1 MAHPSELLNRFLA
14 AGVLCFLAVLALI
27 ALLPRS
33 AGPIPPASAPLAPV
47 GVGVP
52 PRLEPG
58 DVAART
64 DARPSDAAD
73 AADASPGGSSDGE
86 EDAGS
91 SQPFARSG
99 QNALQDGELVLGPA
113 ERDFD
118 TARFLAGAG
127 GSLAAPVFRDAAA
140 AATIDRVAR
149 EHSIARKLLIA
160 LVELEA
166 DQGAGRPLAMQV
178 GLMASWLADGYYG
191 RKYRGTDGLV
201 FADGRVQADDAAGG
215 TAHRALAYYLARST
229 PSAALPARLEA
240 FAQTYRRLFGESA
253 VLPPP
258 LPQADFAQPPL
269 LLPWPEG
276 ETWHYTGGPHG
287 AWGIAT
293 AWGAL
298 DFAPPSMVGCRA
310 APEWVVAAAPGL
322 VTFSEEGLVLVDM
335 DGDGY
340 DGTGWG
346 LAYLHM
352 ATVERIA
359 AGTRVQA
366 GDRIGHPSCEGGIA
380 DGAHVHFARRYNGEW
395 LPAAGG
401 PAPMN
406 LSGWTFSSYGS
417 EYDGGMTHPAQ
428 GDRMAV
434 TSRRPGGTAV
444 TSDNGPAR
452 HAALAESWQA
462 EIARSRAEN
471 AAEGLALA
479 DAIPGQPLGGDSAA
493 PPDGRAVDDSP
504 GAASVPPAS
513 TEDGAGPAAPS
524 QEAAAPPGD
533 AGREVESGGALQLR
547 LSLDD
552 RDPSGLPVVI
562 GLRREGAPP
571 AVLFGRLDAEG
582 TTGRIDLPASIAGR
596 YHITARVAGFE
607 PAVHRNVELGGAPI
621 VVDLSSGGPARLRAG
636 ELNGDDRIDQGD
648 IAAWFELWRSG
659 SAAGDLNG
667 DAATDLRDLWL
678 LTRNLD
684 SSP

>member
-1 MAHPSELLNRFLA
+1 MAHPSDLLNRFLA
-14 AGVLCFLAVLALI
+14 AGVLGFLAVLALI
-27 ALLPRS
+27 ALLPRNASGVAPSAAPLDPIGIGVRESERAGASPATSVPQPEPEAS
-33 AGPIPPASAPLAPV
+33 AGGLRDDAPAL
-47 GVGVP
+47 G
-52 PRLEPG
+52 
-58 DVAART
+58 
-64 DARPSDAAD
+64 
-73 AADASPGGSSDGE
+73 SP
-86 EDAGS
+86 A
-91 SQPFARSG
+91 PFARSG

-166 DQGAGRPLAMQV
+166 DQGAGRPLAMQI

-229 PSAALPARLEA
+229 PSAALPARLDA
-240 FAQTYRRLFGESA
+240 FAETYRRLFGESA

-322 VTFSEEGLVLVDM
+322 VTYSNEGLVLVDL

-417 EYDGGMTHPAQ
+417 EYDGGMVHPAQ
-428 GDRMAV
+428 GERMAV

-444 TSDNGPAR
+444 TSDNGPGR

-462 EIARSRAEN
+462 EIARSRAEH
-471 AAEGLALA
+471 AAEGLAL
-479 DAIPGQPLGGDSAA
+479 
-493 PPDGRAVDDSP
+493 VDP
-504 GAASVPPAS
+504 V
-513 TEDGAGPAAPS
+513 AGPPS
-524 QEAAAPPGD
+524 GGEAAAPSEGDALGDLPGAAAEPQAPTEDSAVAAGTEDGSGPPGD
-533 AGREVESGGALQLR
+533 AAREGEAGGALLLR
-547 LSLDD
+547 LALDD
-552 RDPSGLPVVI
+552 RDPAGLPVVI

-571 AVLFGRLDAEG
+571 TVLFGRLDAEG
-582 TTGRIDLPASIAGR
+582 TTGRIALPASIAGR

-607 PAVHRNVELGGAPI
+607 PAVHRNVELGGEPI

-648 IAAWFELWRSG
+648 IAAWFGHWRSG

-667 DAATDLRDLWL
+667 DSATDLRDLWL